1 MPVIGW
7 AVGAVTVWWDVEK
20 VVGLMRLVYQ
30 LIEAVTSAIQ
40 EFAETQAALLDGA
53 RLIEDVAE
61 TLARRSGVL
70 AR

>member
-1 MPVIGW
+1 
-7 AVGAVTVWWDVEK
+7 
-20 VVGLMRLVYQ
+20 MRLVYQ

-53 RLIEDVAE
+53 RLIEDLAE

-70 AR
+70 TP